1 MPVDEPTRL
10 RERRGATPPPSGNA
24 ERLSVGVV
32 LEHRRVDH
40 PWATDRWVVVEV
52 LPGEPAADAW
62 TLLAEGEGWQ
72 RWYAGAAELELHRGE
87 TASYLENLG
96 SPRPAVFIILR
107 RAGHARGIV
116 LHAVTVDPGEV
127 EAHSDAGDDLIE
139 AVPLPSSVRAWM
151 EDFVAR
157 HHVERA
163 FWKRRRDR
171 ADPEALGTRPAPRR
185 EDHDERR

>member
-1 MPVDEPTRL
+1 MPVDETPEIP
-10 RERRGATPPPSGNA
+10 ERSASVPVQVGNA
-24 ERLSVGVV
+24 ERLTVGIV
-32 LEHRRVDH
+32 LEHRHVDH
-40 PWATDRWVVVEV
+40 PWATDRWALVEV
-52 LPGEPAADAW
+52 LPGTPAADAW

-96 SPRPAVFIILR
+96 SPRPAVYVILR
-107 RAGHARGIV
+107 RGGHAHGIV
-116 LHAVTVDPGEV
+116 LHAATVDPGEV

-139 AVPLPSSVRAWM
+139 AAPLPPAVRAWM

-157 HHVERA
+157 HHVERP

-171 ADPEALGTRPAPRR
+171 ADPEALGTRPASRR
-185 EDHDERR
+185 KDHHG